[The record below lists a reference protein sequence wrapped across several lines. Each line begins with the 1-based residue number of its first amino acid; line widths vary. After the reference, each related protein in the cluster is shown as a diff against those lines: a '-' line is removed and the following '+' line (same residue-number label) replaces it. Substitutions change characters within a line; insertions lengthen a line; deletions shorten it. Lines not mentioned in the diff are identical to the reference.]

1 MPYDPNRHHRRS
13 IRLKGYDYSQAGAY
27 FITICTQDRACL
39 FGKVVNGEMRLNDA
53 GRMVLAEWNM
63 LPERFPHVVLDAFV
77 VMPNH
82 VHGIVV
88 ITNPATD
95 DGATTRVAPTAVTI
109 VGTGL
114 VPVPNTGT
122 MGAVPDAGT
131 MGAVSNA
138 GTMGAAPDAGTMG
151 AAPDTGM
158 MGAVPNAGAMGAAPN
173 AGTMGAAPDAG
184 TMGAVPDA
192 GTMGAVPD
200 AGTMGAAP
208 DAGTMG
214 AVPDAGMMGAAP
226 DAGTMGAVP
235 NAGTMGAVPDDGMM
249 GAAPDTGT
257 MGAAPDTGAMGA
269 VPDAGTMGAVPN
281 AGTMGAVP
289 NAGTMGAVPNAGTMG
304 AAPDAGAT
312 TRVAPTAATI
322 VGTGLVPVPDD
333 GATTRVAPTVGDIV
347 APTVGDI
354 VGAFKSRVTVE
365 YIRGVKTSG
374 WPPFRGRLWQRNYY
388 EHIIRN
394 ERALNAIRQ
403 YIIENPR
410 RWQMDR
416 ENEARTAPDPLAQA
430 IWNMLKQEEADHSP
444 GGER

>member
-95 DGATTRVAPTAVTI
+95 DTATTAPTI

-114 VPVPNTGT
+114 VPVPN
-122 MGAVPDAGT
+122 A
-131 MGAVSNA
+131 
-138 GTMGAAPDAGTMG
+138 
-151 AAPDTGM
+151 
-158 MGAVPNAGAMGAAPN
+158 
-173 AGTMGAAPDAG
+173 
-184 TMGAVPDA
+184 
-192 GTMGAVPD
+192 
-200 AGTMGAAP
+200 
-208 DAGTMG
+208 
-214 AVPDAGMMGAAP
+214 
-226 DAGTMGAVP
+226 
-235 NAGTMGAVPDDGMM
+235 
-249 GAAPDTGT
+249 
-257 MGAAPDTGAMGA
+257 
-269 VPDAGTMGAVPN
+269 
-281 AGTMGAVP
+281 
-289 NAGTMGAVPNAGTMG
+289 
-304 AAPDAGAT
+304 
-312 TRVAPTAATI
+312 
-322 VGTGLVPVPDD
+322 

-388 EHIIRN
+388 EHIIRTDDALGRI
-394 ERALNAIRQ
+394 RAYILN
-403 YIIENPR
+403 NPA
-410 RWQMDR
+410 RWETDT
-416 ENEARTAPDPLAQA
+416 NHFD
-430 IWNMLKQEEADHSP
+430 LKKW
-444 GGER
+444 

>member
-27 FITICTQDRACL
+27 FITLCTQDRACL

-53 GRMVLAEWNM
+53 GRMVLAEWNR
-63 LPERFPHVVLDAFV
+63 LPERFPHLVLDAFV

-95 DGATTRVAPTAVTI
+95 DTATTAP
-109 VGTGL
+109 
-114 VPVPNTGT
+114 
-122 MGAVPDAGT
+122 
-131 MGAVSNA
+131 
-138 GTMGAAPDAGTMG
+138 
-151 AAPDTGM
+151 
-158 MGAVPNAGAMGAAPN
+158 
-173 AGTMGAAPDAG
+173 
-184 TMGAVPDA
+184 
-192 GTMGAVPD
+192 
-200 AGTMGAAP
+200 
-208 DAGTMG
+208 
-214 AVPDAGMMGAAP
+214 
-226 DAGTMGAVP
+226 
-235 NAGTMGAVPDDGMM
+235 
-249 GAAPDTGT
+249 
-257 MGAAPDTGAMGA
+257 
-269 VPDAGTMGAVPN
+269 
-281 AGTMGAVP
+281 
-289 NAGTMGAVPNAGTMG
+289 
-304 AAPDAGAT
+304 
-312 TRVAPTAATI
+312 TI

>member
-1 MPYDPNRHHRRS
+1 MPYDPTRHHRRS

-39 FGKVVNGEMRLNDA
+39 FGKVVNGEMQLNDA

-88 ITNPATD
+88 ITNPALD
-95 DGATTRVAPTAVTI
+95 DTATTAPTI
-109 VGTGL
+109 VGAGL
-114 VPVPNTGT
+114 VSAPNDGP
-122 MGAVPDAGT
+122 M
-131 MGAVSNA
+131 S
-138 GTMGAAPDAGTMG
+138 
-151 AAPDTGM
+151 
-158 MGAVPNAGAMGAAPN
+158 APN
-173 AGTMGAAPDAG
+173 AGPMSAPNDGPMSAPNDGTTTRTTMR
-184 TMGAVPDA
+184 T
-192 GTMGAVPD
+192 
-200 AGTMGAAP
+200 
-208 DAGTMG
+208 
-214 AVPDAGMMGAAP
+214 
-226 DAGTMGAVP
+226 
-235 NAGTMGAVPDDGMM
+235 
-249 GAAPDTGT
+249 
-257 MGAAPDTGAMGA
+257 
-269 VPDAGTMGAVPN
+269 
-281 AGTMGAVP
+281 
-289 NAGTMGAVPNAGTMG
+289 
-304 AAPDAGAT
+304 T
-312 TRVAPTAATI
+312 TRVVPT
-322 VGTGLVPVPDD
+322 L
-333 GATTRVAPTVGDIV
+333 
-347 APTVGDI
+347 GDI

-444 GGER
+444 GDER

>member
-95 DGATTRVAPTAVTI
+95 DTATTAPTI

-114 VPVPNTGT
+114 VP
-122 MGAVPDAGT
+122 
-131 MGAVSNA
+131 
-138 GTMGAAPDAGTMG
+138 
-151 AAPDTGM
+151 
-158 MGAVPNAGAMGAAPN
+158 APN
-173 AGTMGAAPDAG
+173 AGT
-184 TMGAVPDA
+184 
-192 GTMGAVPD
+192 
-200 AGTMGAAP
+200 
-208 DAGTMG
+208 
-214 AVPDAGMMGAAP
+214 
-226 DAGTMGAVP
+226 
-235 NAGTMGAVPDDGMM
+235 
-249 GAAPDTGT
+249 
-257 MGAAPDTGAMGA
+257 MGA

-289 NAGTMGAVPNAGTMG
+289 DDGAMGAAPDAGAMGAAPDAGTMG
-304 AAPDAGAT
+304 AAPDDGAMGAVPDAGTMGAAPDTGAT

-322 VGTGLVPVPDD
+322 VGTGLVPAPDD
-333 GATTRVAPTVGDIV
+333 GATTRVAPTVGDIVAPTVGDIV

-394 ERALNAIRQ
+394 EIELNKIRQ
-403 YIIENPR
+403 YIINNPLN
-410 RWQMDR
+410 WEKDD
-416 ENEARTAPDPLAQA
+416 NYN
-430 IWNMLKQEEADHSP
+430 I
-444 GGER
+444 

>member
-95 DGATTRVAPTAVTI
+95 DTATTAPTI

-114 VPVPNTGT
+114 VP
-122 MGAVPDAGT
+122 
-131 MGAVSNA
+131 
-138 GTMGAAPDAGTMG
+138 
-151 AAPDTGM
+151 
-158 MGAVPNAGAMGAAPN
+158 
-173 AGTMGAAPDAG
+173 
-184 TMGAVPDA
+184 
-192 GTMGAVPD
+192 
-200 AGTMGAAP
+200 
-208 DAGTMG
+208 
-214 AVPDAGMMGAAP
+214 
-226 DAGTMGAVP
+226 
-235 NAGTMGAVPDDGMM
+235 
-249 GAAPDTGT
+249 
-257 MGAAPDTGAMGA
+257 
-269 VPDAGTMGAVPN
+269 
-281 AGTMGAVP
+281 VP

-304 AAPDAGAT
+304 AAPDAGTMGAAPNAGMMGAAPNDGMMGAAPDAGTMGAVPDAGTMGAAPDAGMMGAAPDAGTMGAVPDTGAMGAVPDDGAT
-312 TRVAPTAATI
+312 TRVAPTVATI

-416 ENEARTAPDPLAQA
+416 EKEARSASDPLAQA
-430 IWNMLKQEEADHSP
+430 IRNMPKQEEADHSP
-444 GGER
+444 GGEP

>member
-95 DGATTRVAPTAVTI
+95 DTATTAPTI

-114 VPVPNTGT
+114 VPVPNAGTMGAAPNTGT
-122 MGAVPDAGT
+122 MGAVPDT
-131 MGAVSNA
+131 

-151 AAPDTGM
+151 AAPD
-158 MGAVPNAGAMGAAPN
+158 
-173 AGTMGAAPDAG
+173 
-184 TMGAVPDA
+184 
-192 GTMGAVPD
+192 
-200 AGTMGAAP
+200 
-208 DAGTMG
+208 
-214 AVPDAGMMGAAP
+214 AGMMGAAP
-226 DAGTMGAVP
+226 D
-235 NAGTMGAVPDDGMM
+235 DG
-249 GAAPDTGT
+249 
-257 MGAAPDTGAMGA
+257 
-269 VPDAGTMGAVPN
+269 
-281 AGTMGAVP
+281 
-289 NAGTMGAVPNAGTMG
+289 
-304 AAPDAGAT
+304 
-312 TRVAPTAATI
+312 ATI

>member
-95 DGATTRVAPTAVTI
+95 DTATTAPTI

-114 VPVPNTGT
+114 VPVPNAGT
-122 MGAVPDAGT
+122 MGAVPNAGA
-131 MGAVSNA
+131 MGAAPND
-138 GTMGAAPDAGTMG
+138 GMMGAAPDAGTMG
-151 AAPDTGM
+151 AAPDAGM
-158 MGAVPNAGAMGAAPN
+158 MGAVP
-173 AGTMGAAPDAG
+173 DDG
-184 TMGAVPDA
+184 TMGAVPNA

-214 AVPDAGMMGAAP
+214 AAPNAGTMGAAP

-235 NAGTMGAVPDDGMM
+235 NAGTMGAVPD
-249 GAAPDTGT
+249 
-257 MGAAPDTGAMGA
+257 
-269 VPDAGTMGAVPN
+269 
-281 AGTMGAVP
+281 
-289 NAGTMGAVPNAGTMG
+289 AGTMGAVPNAGTMG
-304 AAPDAGAT
+304 AAPDDGAT

>member
-95 DGATTRVAPTAVTI
+95 DTATTAP
-109 VGTGL
+109 
-114 VPVPNTGT
+114 
-122 MGAVPDAGT
+122 
-131 MGAVSNA
+131 
-138 GTMGAAPDAGTMG
+138 
-151 AAPDTGM
+151 
-158 MGAVPNAGAMGAAPN
+158 
-173 AGTMGAAPDAG
+173 
-184 TMGAVPDA
+184 
-192 GTMGAVPD
+192 
-200 AGTMGAAP
+200 
-208 DAGTMG
+208 
-214 AVPDAGMMGAAP
+214 
-226 DAGTMGAVP
+226 
-235 NAGTMGAVPDDGMM
+235 
-249 GAAPDTGT
+249 
-257 MGAAPDTGAMGA
+257 
-269 VPDAGTMGAVPN
+269 
-281 AGTMGAVP
+281 
-289 NAGTMGAVPNAGTMG
+289 
-304 AAPDAGAT
+304 
-312 TRVAPTAATI
+312 TI